1 MALNRRKFIKRT
13 SGALLLPSL
22 DALAKTYSPPVQV
35 NANFKLKILATNW
48 GFNGSM
54 DAFCAKAKAAGYE
67 GIEVWWPGGKKE
79 QDDLFAALKKH
90 ELEVGFLCGGGQ
102 SNYAEHFA
110 SFKSAINAVTGNN
123 PIRPLYINCHSG
135 RDYFSFEENK
145 TFIDYTIAQASKTGI
160 KICHETHRAR
170 MLYAAP
176 VAKQYFDKVPGLRI
190 TLDISHWCTV
200 SESLLQDQQAT
211 VNQALSRVDH
221 LHARVGHAQGPQVP
235 DPRAPE
241 WESAL
246 NAHLAWW
253 DKVAQF
259 KKEKGE
265 TLTILTE
272 FGPPTYM
279 PTLPYTQQPVAD
291 QWAINVYMMQLLRKR
306 YT

>member
-1 MALNRRKFIKRT
+1 MALNRRKFIQRT
-13 SGALLLPSL
+13 SGVLLLPSL
-22 DALAKTYSPPVQV
+22 DALAKTYSPPVSV

-48 GFNGSM
+48 GFAGST
-54 DAFCAKAKAAGYE
+54 DTFCAKAKAAGYE
-67 GIEVWWPGGKKE
+67 GIEVWWPNKKNE
-79 QDDLFAALKKH
+79 QDELFAALKKYG
-90 ELEVGFLCGGGQ
+90 LEVGFLCGAGQ
-102 SNYAEHFA
+102 SNYAEHLA
-110 SFKSAINAVTGNN
+110 SFKSMINAAAENTAV
-123 PIRPLYINCHSG
+123 RPLYINCHSG

-145 TFIDYTIAQASKTGI
+145 TFIDYTIALANKTGI

-176 VAKQYFDKVPGLRI
+176 VAKQFFDKVPGLRI
-190 TLDISHWCTV
+190 TLDISHWCNV
-200 SESLLQDQQAT
+200 SETLLQDQGAT
-211 VNQALSRVDH
+211 VNQALARVDH

-253 DKVAQF
+253 DKVVQF
-259 KKEKGE
+259 KKEQGE

-306 YT
+306 YA